1 MTTAVAGP
9 VDANAA
15 TPERDTRPLFV
26 RLVLT
31 TPGLIAARL
40 LILGSLLAI
49 WQFSSGRWAPEFW
62 ISSPSAIFAQIVRW
76 FQDGTIWPHFQ
87 ATLTAMVSG
96 YVLGCAFGVG
106 LGLMLGFMPRVYR
119 VVSPFMAA
127 LYSLPKIALAPLFV
141 IVLGIDIES
150 KIALV
155 TITVFFLVL
164 YSTLDGVRAVDRDFV
179 QSFDLMGATRR
190 ETAVKLLIPSARPW
204 IFSGMRIAVRY
215 ALTAA
220 ILGELIAA
228 NRGVGYLIEFHAGQ
242 FKATGVFAAVAL
254 LAVFCVALTEVLTR
268 FEGSLKSGAV
278 RVQ

>member
-1 MTTAVAGP
+1 MTSAVIQQPA
-9 VDANAA
+9 ANAA
-15 TPERDTRPLFV
+15 VLERDTRPVFV
-26 RLVLT
+26 RLLLT
-31 TPGLIAARL
+31 TPGLIVARL
-40 LILGSLLAI
+40 LILGSLVGL
-49 WQFSSGRWAPEFW
+49 WQYASGRWAPEFW
-62 ISSPSAIFAQIVRW
+62 ISSPTAIAAQIGRW
-76 FQDGTIWPHFQ
+76 FEDGSIWPHFR

-96 YVLGCAFGVG
+96 YVLGCISGVG
-106 LGLMLGFMPRVYR
+106 LGLILGFIPGAYR

-127 LYSLPKIALAPLFV
+127 LYSLPKVALAPLFV

-164 YSTLDGVRAVDRDFV
+164 YSTLDGVRAVDKDFV
-179 QSFDLMGATRR
+179 QSFHLMGATRR
-190 ETAVKLLIPSARPW
+190 ETATKLLIPYARPW

-228 NRGVGYLIEFHAGQ
+228 NRGMGYLIEFNAGQ
-242 FKATGVFAAVAL
+242 FKATGVFAAVVL
-254 LAVFCVALTEVLTR
+254 LAVFCVALTEILTR
-268 FEGSLKSGAV
+268 FEGSVKSGV